1 MSVCGDIRHKGVKYS
16 LSVRFWGTKDSGAQ
30 MNPPARKHQNGKID
44 STVVLGKIVS
54 TQRKA
59 QGLTQVEL
67 AMLGLVGPRFIGD
80 LERGKG
86 TVQCDKVLH
95 VLNLLGLD
103 VHVVERGT

>member
-1 MSVCGDIRHKGVKYS
+1 
-16 LSVRFWGTKDSGAQ
+16 
-30 MNPPARKHQNGKID
+30 MNPLTRKHQNGKIQ
-44 STVVLGKIVS
+44 STAELGKRIAA
-54 TQRKA
+54 QRKA

-67 AMLGLVGPRFIGD
+67 AMLGQVGPRFIGD

-103 VHVVERGT
+103 VHVVERRL

>member
-1 MSVCGDIRHKGVKYS
+1 MQVN
-16 LSVRFWGTKDSGAQ
+16 L
-30 MNPPARKHQNGKID
+30 PAKNHLNGKIH
-44 STVVLGKIVS
+44 STAALGKVIAA
-54 TQRKA
+54 QRKA

-67 AMLGLVGPRFIGD
+67 AMLGQVGPRFIGD

-103 VHVVERGT
+103 VHVVERGS

>member
-1 MSVCGDIRHKGVKYS
+1 
-16 LSVRFWGTKDSGAQ
+16 
-30 MNPPARKHQNGKID
+30 MNPLARKHQNGKIQ
-44 STVVLGKIVS
+44 STAALGKLVAA
-54 TQRKA
+54 QRKA

-67 AMLGLVGPRFIGD
+67 AMLGQVGPRFIGD

-103 VHVVERGT
+103 VHVVERRL